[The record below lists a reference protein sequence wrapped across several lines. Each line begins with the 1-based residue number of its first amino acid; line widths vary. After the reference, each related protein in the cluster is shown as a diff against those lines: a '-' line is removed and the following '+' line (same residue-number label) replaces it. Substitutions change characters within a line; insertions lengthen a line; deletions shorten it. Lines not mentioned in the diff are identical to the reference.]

1 MSENVKLVL
10 TLIIGYL
17 LGSISTGV
25 IVSRVFGHKDIRS
38 EGSGNSGT
46 TNMLRVMGKK
56 YALLTF
62 AGDLFK
68 GIAAVLIGKAWL
80 GTQAGE
86 IVGAFGAILGHNFPL
101 YFGFKGGKGIA
112 TSFGCLLVVF
122 PVQTLCAFGVFLL
135 LVAATHYV
143 SAGSLGAAVT
153 LPFFIMFTT
162 PCDPV
167 IWGSIIAICL
177 LAIWAACA
185 EHQAV
190 NESHGE
196 QNQSGQRQKS
206 GLRPNCVNKRS
217 KKERIRTV
225 RSFLLCKSGFLFFR
239 VFLGYAPPCR
249 QTDHLP
255 AHKIAG
261 QQIGIKPQQLF
272 NIRAVAFGDLIQR
285 VAFLQAVNRPAV
297 FAEPS
302 VSAGRHTQHVARPKR
317 RQPDIL
323 VILPKRP
330 ERNVGRKHDIHNALP
345 LLHGV
350 RRRTHRAGTPLAHRH
365 AEDIAH
371 QQMPRRDIRVGIH
384 QGAHAD
390 AKLAGNQIK
399 TIAALHAVG
408 FAARRACAGY
418 PAQAP
423 SG

>member
-112 TSFGCLLVVF
+112 DELRLSVGRF
-122 PVQTLCAFGVFLL
+122 PGADAVRVWRISASCGGNALCFRRFAGRSSH
-135 LVAATHYV
+135 AAVLHHV
-143 SAGSLGAAVT
+143 HHAVRSGDLGFDHRHLSAGHL
-153 LPFFIMFTT
+153 
-162 PCDPV
+162 
-167 IWGSIIAICL
+167 
-177 LAIWAACA
+177 AACA

-206 GLRPNCVNKRS
+206 GLRPNCVKKRS
-217 KKERIRTV
+217 KKERIRKV

-302 VSAGRHTQHVARPKR
+302 VSAGRHTQHVARR
-317 RQPDIL
+317 SADQPDIL
-323 VILPKRP
+323 VILPKCP

-408 FAARRACAGY
+408 FAARRACARY

>member
-1 MSENVKLVL
+1 MSENVKLIL

-135 LVAATHYV
+135 LVAATRYV

-162 PCDPV
+162 PCDS
-167 IWGSIIAICL
+167 GDLGFDHRHLSAGHL
-177 LAIWAACA
+177 AACA

-206 GLRPNCVNKRS
+206 GLRPNCVKKRS
-217 KKERIRTV
+217 KKERIRKV

-302 VSAGRHTQHVARPKR
+302 VSAGRHTQHIARPKR

-384 QGAHAD
+384 QSAHAD

-408 FAARRACAGY
+408 FAARRACARY